1 MGWIDD
7 VYHISNI
14 RRIKKKLN
22 PLQQKEIE
30 LSHRVDEIRVWLIRS
45 AEEEFGVANIENILW
60 SENGET
66 LKTKQLLLDKKIEH
80 QQVKEKIKKLKAE
93 LNDSKREI
101 GVL

>member
-60 SENGET
+60 SENGE
-66 LKTKQLLLDKKIEH
+66 IEH
-80 QQVKEKIKKLKAE
+80 HQVKEKIKKLKAE